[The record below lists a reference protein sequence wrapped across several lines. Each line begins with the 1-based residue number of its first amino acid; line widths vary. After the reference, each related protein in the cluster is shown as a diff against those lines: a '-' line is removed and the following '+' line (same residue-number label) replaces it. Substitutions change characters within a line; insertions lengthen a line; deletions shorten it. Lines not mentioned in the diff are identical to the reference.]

1 MQGEGHGHNVLEAR
15 RPQVFRGELATT
27 NGCLFGDKAV
37 WRNAW
42 FLFLTFL
49 GEDSDYVV
57 AISEYSL

>member
-15 RPQVFRGELATT
+15 RPQVFRGELAII